1 MAIYGLPDQDVVRI
15 SGPDAR
21 KLLNDT
27 LTSRFDDGLK
37 GTGRWFAL
45 LSPQGKVQ
53 VEGLVTEAGDAFWF
67 TLPAELTADFFKR
80 MKLYRLRAK
89 VEIEP
94 QPELGVFWSPEAEGS
109 GEARLAFRDERAGG
123 LGMRLIQPRDAAATA
138 SDAAYHTARIAAGV
152 PAFSADFGSNDVF
165 PHDIGMDFLGGLDF
179 KKGCYVGQEVVSR
192 MQHRGTA
199 RRRPVI
205 VTGVPVG
212 AAAGAPLMVGEREAG
227 TVGRGVE
234 GRAVAIVRLDRVTG
248 AVPTVG
254 GLPVEL
260 ALPAW
265 ATYRFGE
272 APAEA

>member
-1 MAIYGLPDQDVVRI
+1 
-15 SGPDAR
+15 
-21 KLLNDT
+21 
-27 LTSRFDDGLK
+27 
-37 GTGRWFAL
+37 
-45 LSPQGKVQ
+45 
-53 VEGLVTEAGDAFWF
+53 
-67 TLPAELTADFFKR
+67 
-80 MKLYRLRAK
+80 
-89 VEIEP
+89 
-94 QPELGVFWSPEAEGS
+94 
-109 GEARLAFRDERAGG
+109 
-123 LGMRLIQPRDAAATA
+123 
-138 SDAAYHTARIAAGV
+138 
-152 PAFSADFGSNDVF
+152 
-165 PHDIGMDFLGGLDF
+165 MDFLGGLDF
-179 KKGCYVGQEVVSR
+179 QKGCYVGQEVVSR